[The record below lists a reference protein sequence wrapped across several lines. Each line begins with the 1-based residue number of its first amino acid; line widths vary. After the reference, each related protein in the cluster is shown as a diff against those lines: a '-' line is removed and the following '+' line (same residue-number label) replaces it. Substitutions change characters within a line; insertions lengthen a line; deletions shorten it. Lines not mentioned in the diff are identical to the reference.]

1 MSEDLSKRIQE
12 LEKTVR
18 QKRNAAQ
25 AGLFLSV
32 IVVVITAGWL
42 FMHHTMDGGPKAG
55 EGQVVVSSDSLRNMT
70 YTIKEQTN
78 DIESQKTEIEALKMQ
93 LESLVSDSLETED
106 FEEMQDEAFKEAVV
120 NEPKESNVVK
130 AEVSNSETHIVLAGE
145 SLWSIAVQ
153 HFGDGSK
160 FKDITTTNNISDI
173 NQIVAGETLQLR

>member
-78 DIESQKTEIEALKMQ
+78 DIESQKPRLK
-93 LESLVSDSLETED
+93 
-106 FEEMQDEAFKEAVV
+106 
-120 NEPKESNVVK
+120 
-130 AEVSNSETHIVLAGE
+130 H
-145 SLWSIAVQ
+145 
-153 HFGDGSK
+153 
-160 FKDITTTNNISDI
+160 
-173 NQIVAGETLQLR
+173 